1 MGLAPRMPN
10 TRAPFISKNCSC
22 CGQDHAA
29 AHFVRSKSV
38 LAADGFA
45 DVCNDCIGRIL
56 SENNFDWSVVNQI
69 CAALNIPFIPK
80 EWQRFFEENPDDAF
94 QRYAAVFFKEEYG
107 HLDWG
112 MYFEEFKKLEKM
124 GLIQQELPLI
134 QEERLGKMRDKWGS
148 NYSEEELFYLDSLY
162 SGMLQSQNINGALQ
176 VDQAEKLCKI
186 SLEIDSRIREG
197 ADFDKMLASY
207 DKLVKIAEFTPKNAK
222 NASDFDSTGE
232 LFKWL
237 EKRGWKNKFYD
248 NVTRDVVDETLKNFQ
263 AYNQRLYI
271 NETGI
276 GEEITRRIEALKVA
290 AEHEN
295 LYDTDKTYDL
305 DAFENEAFNQLY
317 KDEDFEVNLDE

>member
-1 MGLAPRMPN
+1 MGLAPRMPRV
-10 TRAPFISKNCSC
+10 RASFLTKTCTC
-22 CGQDHAA
+22 CGQDHPA
-29 AHFVRSKSV
+29 AHYIRSKSI

-56 SENNFDWSVVNQI
+56 RENDFNWKIVNQI

-80 EWQRFFEENPDDAF
+80 EWVRFLNENPDDAF
-94 QRYAAVFFKEEYG
+94 QRYAAVFFKEEYE

-112 MYFEEFKKLEKM
+112 MYFDEFKKLEKM
-124 GLIQQELPLI
+124 ELIEQELPLI
-134 QEERLGKMRDKWGS
+134 QEERLEKMRDKWGA
-148 NYSEEELFYLDSLY
+148 NYSEEELSYLDTLY
-162 SGMLQSQNINGALQ
+162 NGMLQSQNVNGALQ

-186 SLEIDSRIREG
+186 SLEIDSRIRAG
-197 ADFDKMLASY
+197 TDFDKILASY

-222 NASDFDSTGE
+222 NASDFDSAGE

-263 AYNQRLYI
+263 AFNQRLYT

-276 GEEITRRIEALKVA
+276 GEEITRRIEALKIA
-290 AEHEN
+290 ADAEN

-305 DAFENEAFNQLY
+305 DAFENEAFDELY
-317 KDEDFEVNLDE
+317 SDEEFEVDV